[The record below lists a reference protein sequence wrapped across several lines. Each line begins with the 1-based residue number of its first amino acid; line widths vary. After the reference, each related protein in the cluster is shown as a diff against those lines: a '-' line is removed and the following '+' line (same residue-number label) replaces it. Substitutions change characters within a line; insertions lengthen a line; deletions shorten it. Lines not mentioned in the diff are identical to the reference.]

1 MEKPFDFY
9 GFGIRLGIEDQIDIA
24 NRAYIRFYK
33 KRINDV
39 LMDKEA
45 VETELQSNVRL
56 LNKFKTAS
64 ESSARKIKELEIKE
78 QIVQQ
83 ERITLKLEADRKVQK
98 ISKEY
103 VEIYKQLAQQ
113 FQKYK
118 DFIVF
123 ELESHEMVKENL
135 EKVIQKKEDY
145 IDDLKEA
152 LSVPRQHYK
161 HIDNLQADE
170 IIKQKEIV
178 IAEMADN
185 MGVPQEKLLDIM
197 YKAEAAREAKNQVK
211 KALEE
216 DARAAAAEA
225 GEDGTQEA
233 ASPTKPDGAAEK
245 LGADASQ

>member
-135 EKVIQKKEDY
+135 EKVI
-145 IDDLKEA
+145 
-152 LSVPRQHYK
+152 
-161 HIDNLQADE
+161 
-170 IIKQKEIV
+170 
-178 IAEMADN
+178 
-185 MGVPQEKLLDIM
+185 
-197 YKAEAAREAKNQVK
+197 
-211 KALEE
+211 
-216 DARAAAAEA
+216 
-225 GEDGTQEA
+225 
-233 ASPTKPDGAAEK
+233 
-245 LGADASQ
+245 